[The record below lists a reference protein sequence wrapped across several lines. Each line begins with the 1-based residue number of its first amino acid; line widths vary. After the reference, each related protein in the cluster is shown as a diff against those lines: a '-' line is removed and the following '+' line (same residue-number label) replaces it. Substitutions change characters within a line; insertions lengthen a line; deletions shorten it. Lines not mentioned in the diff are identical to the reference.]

1 MPDAFTPAP
10 GQMTDRAPTHTAALR
25 ARIGDASLDASL
37 TISTRGLLAVGAL
50 VSGILLS
57 TSVIVLAA
65 TRRLPQRRWPF

>member
-1 MPDAFTPAP
+1 MPYDLTPAP
-10 GQMTDRAPTHTAALR
+10 GQVTDPTRTHTAAVH

-57 TSVIVLAA
+57 TSVIVFTA
-65 TRRLPQRRWPF
+65 TRHLPRRRWSF

>member
-1 MPDAFTPAP
+1 MPYDLTPAP
-10 GQMTDRAPTHTAALR
+10 GQVTDSAPMHTAAVR

-50 VSGILLS
+50 VSGILLA
-57 TSVIVLAA
+57 TSVIVLTA